1 MLHIFMIQ
9 LLQITGSTEFSDV
22 HVSNI
27 ITSCQTELNRNV
39 YPTDNDTLAVQQNS
53 ILAVLDQF
61 CINDCSGH
69 GACNKGIL
77 YIIY

>member
-1 MLHIFMIQ
+1 MLQIVMIQ
-9 LLQITGSTEFSDV
+9 ILQITGSTEFSDV

-27 ITSCQTELNRNV
+27 IAACQTELNRNV

-53 ILAVLDQF
+53 ILAVLNQL

-69 GACNKGIL
+69 GACYNGTS
-77 YIIY
+77 